1 MRHAPV
7 DVVVCVRACI
17 YAGVWLRAWAWAL
30 YYKCGL
36 CTTNVVVLLQMWA
49 LYHKCGRGPST
60 TNAHRYN
67 CLGTRKALPRPKR
80 RVPARTERRCTR
92 ASTPPRMHATADRE
106 HCTSG

>member
-1 MRHAPV
+1 MRPLMLSCVCARVHLCRR
-7 DVVVCVRACI
+7 VVARV
-17 YAGVWLRAWAWAL
+17 GV
-30 YYKCGL
+30 GS
-36 CTTNVVVLLQMWA
+36 VLQMWA
-49 LYHKCGRGPST
+49 LYYKCGRGPST

-106 HCTSG
+106 HCSSV